1 MTEPTPGATEPS
13 TTDPA
18 AGSEPELTDDHA
30 QALLAD
36 AIATA
41 DALNGKQD
49 DDTGVKF
56 DGDYDPER
64 AASLIAKLRAEKA
77 AMKGSATKAAD
88 AARAELAQTIGK
100 ALGLVQDDEPADP
113 AKLTAQ
119 LSEESAAARQ
129 AKLELAVYRAA
140 QGSTADP
147 AALLDSRA
155 FLSKVAALD
164 PSDTDAITAAITE
177 AVTVNPRLGRPEPQG
192 MKRNPAQGA
201 SASPPLGVNER
212 IAAAEKAGDIKTAIR
227 LKSGMALNTN
237 Q

>member
-1 MTEPTPGATEPS
+1 MTEPTPGATEP
-13 TTDPA
+13 TTEPT
-18 AGSEPELTDDHA
+18 GEPELTDDHA

-36 AIATA
+36 ALATA
-41 DALNGKQD
+41 EKLNGQD
-49 DDTGVKF
+49 PKVEF
-56 DGDYDPER
+56 DGEYDPER

-77 AMKGSATKAAD
+77 ALKGSATKAAE
-88 AARAELAQTIGK
+88 AAKTELAQTIGK
-100 ALGLVQDDEPADP
+100 ALGLVTDEEPTDP

-119 LSEESAAARQ
+119 VSEASAAARQ

-140 QGSTADP
+140 EGSNADP
-147 AALLDSRA
+147 GALLDSRT
-155 FLSKVAALD
+155 FLEKAAAID
-164 PSDTDAITAAITE
+164 PSDADAITAAITE
-177 AVTVNPRLGRPEPQG
+177 AVTANPRLGRPEPQG

-201 SASPPLGVNER
+201 SASPPLGINER